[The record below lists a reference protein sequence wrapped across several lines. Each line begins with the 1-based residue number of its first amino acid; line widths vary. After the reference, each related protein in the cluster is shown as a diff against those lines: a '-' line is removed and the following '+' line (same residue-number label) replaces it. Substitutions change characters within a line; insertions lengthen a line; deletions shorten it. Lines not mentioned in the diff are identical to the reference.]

1 MISKYE
7 NLQIFFYKLYVLFTC
22 VCVCV
27 CVLVMLIYS
36 NFIFI
41 NFYLTKFFY
50 DHFKIIPRVIAAT
63 KRLLCYGETLILN
76 YNLTV

>member
-1 MISKYE
+1 MYY
-7 NLQIFFYKLYVLFTC
+7 LRVCVC

-50 DHFKIIPRVIAAT
+50 DHSKIIPRVIAAT

-76 YNLTV
+76 YNLIV